1 MTKKTKLNQEEV
13 GERLRQVRE
22 ALNLTI
28 EKMYQATGFSR
39 SLISEAENGLKKP
52 SSTYLFAL
60 LDLFKVDLNYIL
72 SGRGEM
78 FLGEELVLEDFGKDA
93 RNIKNLLMYMKKADV
108 VRYSILKY
116 FLEYKTQYDE
126 LIRNQIEDDNGS
138 A

>member
-1 MTKKTKLNQEEV
+1 MTKKTKLNQEEI
-13 GERLRQVRE
+13 GKRLRQVRE

-28 EKMYQATGFSR
+28 EKMYYATGFSR

-60 LDLFKVDLNYIL
+60 LDLYKVNLNYIM

-93 RNIKNLLMYMKKADV
+93 RNVKSLLIFMKKADV
-108 VRYSILKY
+108 VRYTILKY
-116 FLEYKTQYDE
+116 FLEYKAQFDE
-126 LIRNQIEDDNGS
+126 LIRNQIEDDNGK
-138 A
+138 

>member
-22 ALNLTI
+22 TLNLTI

-60 LDLFKVDLNYIL
+60 LDLFKVNLNYIL
-72 SGRGEM
+72 SGRGDM
-78 FLGEELVLEDFGKDA
+78 FLGEELVFEDFGKDA
-93 RNIKNLLMYMKKADV
+93 KLVHSLLLYMKKADV
-108 VRYSILKY
+108 VRFTILKH
-116 FLEYKTQYDE
+116 FLEYKAQYDE
-126 LIRNQIEDDNGS
+126 LIRNQIEDDKGS